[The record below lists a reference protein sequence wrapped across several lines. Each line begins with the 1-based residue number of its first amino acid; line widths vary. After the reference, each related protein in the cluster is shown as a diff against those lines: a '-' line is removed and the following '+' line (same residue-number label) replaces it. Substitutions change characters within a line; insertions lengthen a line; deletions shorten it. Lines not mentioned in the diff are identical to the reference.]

1 VKFGLRIDDFNWPGG
16 EREMGARLESAG
28 RRAEAAGFDSI
39 WIWDHFVQL
48 RKWEDPHPEG
58 WMALAHLAGVT
69 QRIMLGTHVTG
80 VTYRAPA
87 ILVKQATTLDVLSG
101 GRAYLGIGAAWNER
115 EHAAFGVPFPPL
127 RERFEILE
135 ETLQVALRAWAG
147 ETGPFDGKHIH
158 LTEQIDSP
166 RPVQRPHPPILI
178 GGVGER
184 KTLRLVAQYAQAT
197 DMFISDPAE
206 FRHKLDV
213 LRRHCD
219 NLDRPYEQIERY
231 GRIDLSGPD
240 GVELP
245 PGRLAPASLLLDRA
259 EQMARA
265 GADAIVISLPGI
277 TETDVIERFGEDVVR
292 PGHAIQRPAA
302 A

>member
-1 VKFGLRIDDFNWPGG
+1 
-16 EREMGARLESAG
+16 
-28 RRAEAAGFDSI
+28 
-39 WIWDHFVQL
+39 
-48 RKWEDPHPEG
+48 
-58 WMALAHLAGVT
+58 
-69 QRIMLGTHVTG
+69 
-80 VTYRAPA
+80 
-87 ILVKQATTLDVLSG
+87 
-101 GRAYLGIGAAWNER
+101 
-115 EHAAFGVPFPPL
+115 
-127 RERFEILE
+127 
-135 ETLQVALRAWAG
+135 
-147 ETGPFDGKHIH
+147 
-158 LTEQIDSP
+158 
-166 RPVQRPHPPILI
+166 
-178 GGVGER
+178 
-184 KTLRLVAQYAQAT
+184 
-197 DMFISDPAE
+197 MFISDPVE

-219 NLDRPYEQIERY
+219 DLARPYEQIERY

-265 GADAIVISLPGI
+265 GADAIVVSLPGI

>member
-1 VKFGLRIDDFNWPGG
+1 MKFGLRIDDFNWPGG
-16 EREMGARLESAG
+16 EREMGARLTDAG
-28 RRAEAAGFDSI
+28 RRAEAAGFDAI

-48 RKWEDPHPEG
+48 RKWEDPHPES

-69 QRIMLGTHVTG
+69 KRIMLGTHVTG

-127 RERFEILE
+127 RERFELLE
-135 ETLQVALRAWAG
+135 ETLQIALRAWGG
-147 ETGPFDGKHIH
+147 ETGPFDGRYIH

-184 KTLRLVAQYAQAT
+184 KTLRLVARYAQAT

-206 FRHKLDV
+206 FRRKLDV

-219 NLDRPYEQIERY
+219 DVGRSYDEIERHA
-231 GRIDLSGPD
+231 RISLSGPD
-240 GVELP
+240 GVDPP
-245 PGRLAPASLLLDRA
+245 PGELAPGALLLERLERIA
-259 EQMARA
+259 GA
-265 GADAIVISLPGI
+265 GADAIVVSLPRM
-277 TETDVIERFGEDVVR
+277 TETDVIERFGQTVIS
-292 PGHAIQRPAA
+292 PGRIIRRPADA
-302 A
+302 

>member
-1 VKFGLRIDDFNWPGG
+1 MKFGLRIDDFNWPGG
-16 EREMGARLESAG
+16 EREMGARLADAG

-39 WIWDHFVQL
+39 WVWDHFVQL
-48 RKWEDPHPEG
+48 RKWEDPHPEA
-58 WMALAHLAGVT
+58 WMTLAHLAGLT

-115 EHAAFGVPFPPL
+115 EHAAFGVPFPLL
-127 RERFEILE
+127 RERFELLE
-135 ETLQVALRAWAG
+135 ETLQIALRAWAG
-147 ETGPFDGKHIH
+147 EISPFDGKHIH

-206 FRHKLDV
+206 LRHKLDV

-219 NLDRPYEQIERY
+219 DVGRPYDAIERHA
-231 GRIDLSGPD
+231 RIDLSKAD
-240 GVELP
+240 GTEP
-245 PGRLAPASLLLDRA
+245 PRGQLAPGQLLLERL
-259 EQMARA
+259 EQIAGA
-265 GADAIVISLPGI
+265 GADAIVVSLPG
-277 TETDVIERFGEDVVR
+277 TTGTDVIERFGEIVIG
-292 PGHAIQRPAA
+292 PGRGIRRPADA
-302 A
+302 

>member
-1 VKFGLRIDDFNWPGG
+1 MKFGLRIDDFNWPGG
-16 EREMGARLESAG
+16 EHEMGTRLADAG
-28 RRAEAAGFDSI
+28 RRAEAAGFDAI

-48 RKWEDPHPEG
+48 RKWEDPHPEA
-58 WMALAHLAGVT
+58 WMALANLAGVT
-69 QRIMLGTHVTG
+69 GRIMLGTHVTG

-127 RERFEILE
+127 RERFELLE
-135 ETLQVALRAWAG
+135 ETLQIALRAWAG
-147 ETGPFDGKHIH
+147 DTGPFDGRHIH

-166 RPVQRPHPPILI
+166 RPVRRPHPPILI

-184 KTLRLVAQYAQAT
+184 KTLRLVARYAQAT

-206 FRHKLDV
+206 LRHKLDV

-219 NLDRPYEQIERY
+219 DVGRPYDEIERHA
-231 GRIDLSGPD
+231 RIDLTGPD
-240 GVELP
+240 GVDPPAGELA
-245 PGRLAPASLLLDRA
+245 PGALLLERLAGIAA
-259 EQMARA
+259 A
-265 GADAIVISLPGI
+265 GADAIVVSLPRI
-277 TETDVIERFGEDVVR
+277 TETEVIERFGEEVIAPGRGIRR
-292 PGHAIQRPAA
+292 PPDA
-302 A
+302 